1 MYRPE
6 FICCCCWSKYLLDAC
21 VFTLIFFG
29 FLVVGESNWIAPV
42 MPFLSMKIWVG
53 WWNWSNGSHNFVTL
67 ENIKWRVLVE
77 SQLYILC
84 ENIIDFVGFLFY
96 VMDLSSLEFHLW
108 KYLRLH
114 LVVFFSYIV
123 HSHRLNPVQF
133 PLASI
138 FQRSMFL
145 ANQGVCLFIYSQ
157 ISLI

>member
-1 MYRPE
+1 M
-6 FICCCCWSKYLLDAC
+6 
-21 VFTLIFFG
+21 
-29 FLVVGESNWIAPV
+29 
-42 MPFLSMKIWVG
+42 
-53 WWNWSNGSHNFVTL
+53 
-67 ENIKWRVLVE
+67 E